1 MSQQTHPYSASLAA
15 ELPNPDLKQH
25 LIITEECDA
34 QAHYYTNKLTSNK
47 RRRWDM
53 TTDKR
58 TLRERSH
65 GIDATVRI
73 GNPGIEDPAERMDA
87 ESIETCRNTAIYY

>member
-1 MSQQTHPYSASLAA
+1 
-15 ELPNPDLKQH
+15 
-25 LIITEECDA
+25 
-34 QAHYYTNKLTSNK
+34 
-47 RRRWDM
+47 M

-73 GNPGIEDPAERMDA
+73 GNPGIESPAERMDA
-87 ESIETCRNTAIYY
+87 ESIETCGNTATYY